1 MAFILL
7 SGTSTVASDDA
18 EEGAFGR
25 VAPQFTRD
33 GRRRPAERL
42 GDRPKRQADGFQI
55 DKPITLLGRKM
66 GLS

>member
-42 GDRPKRQADGFQI
+42 GNRPKRQAIGLQSG
-55 DKPITLLGRKM
+55 KPIPFVGGEM
-66 GLS
+66 SII